1 MSIKLRRWE
10 EREQIRTAAEKTK
23 YCLIFSR
30 EILYVTVV
38 LCLNILWLKAVN
50 EITARQTRTSLCKHD
65 VIKRCS
71 IEYLTTQIELL
82 LPTFNSWTVHKIMEY
97 FTLGLLSSLWYIY
110 HSTTAYFFDP
120 PCIGTVCLMIVFGR
134 DLPVRVKSR
143 MWRGFLIA
151 PPSVSGCPPGALA

>member
-1 MSIKLRRWE
+1 M
-10 EREQIRTAAEKTK
+10 K

-97 FTLGLLSSLWYIY
+97 FTLGLLSSLRYIY

-120 PCIGTVCLMIVFGR
+120 PCIGTVCLMIVWVLVVFGR

-151 PPSVSGCPPGALA
+151 PPSVSVCPPGALA